1 VVETSQKWSTLQ
13 KKKRLKHYLAKKKVN
28 KMSKKIRSFRLNQV
42 RHDFQNVGVAFS
54 LDIKERMIELC

>member
-1 VVETSQKWSTLQ
+1 VVDTSE
-13 KKKRLKHYLAKKKVN
+13 KKKTETLFGKKKVN